1 MSKSAETSTLPQPHN
16 VDARVS
22 VKRIASAAAE
32 LSKRHTAQFANLAAL
47 ARTVQ
52 TYMPVSK
59 VNLDD
64 YAQLARTLIDCAE
77 QYEQQADMEDIAFS
91 IIATDTQFLLND
103 EARAAF
109 LGRCP
114 RSAKAKH
121 VATDSEARPAK
132 KRKAVKRSAAR
143 PRKPM
148 CGKTGEPIAA
158 TAR

>member
-1 MSKSAETSTLPQPHN
+1 MSKSAETSTLPQPQN

-52 TYMPVSK
+52 SYIPASK
-59 VNLDD
+59 TKLDD
-64 YAQLARTLIDCAE
+64 YAQLARALVDFAE
-77 QYEQQADMEDIAFS
+77 RYKQQADMEDIAFS

-121 VATDSEARPAK
+121 VATESEATPAK
-132 KRKAVKRSAAR
+132 KPKAVKRSAAR

-148 CGKTGEPIAA
+148 CAKPGKQITA